1 MELVRRREI
10 RCTICTTIRTSLWS
24 RRVNTVNLGKIGKTN
39 VATKTTIY
47 MKSTRRTFITG
58 LRYICARLMNYNLL
72 LFRYDY
78 MMLLQ
83 NSSFCLVPRGRRLGS
98 FRFLEAL
105 QAGCIPVILSN
116 GWSLPFN
123 EVIDWSKA
131 VIWADERLLLQV
143 WKNIL

>member
-1 MELVRRREI
+1 MY
-10 RCTICTTIRTSLWS
+10 S
-24 RRVNTVNLGKIGKTN
+24 
-39 VATKTTIY
+39 
-47 MKSTRRTFITG
+47 
-58 LRYICARLMNYNLL
+58 
-72 LFRYDY
+72 RYDY
-78 MMLLQ
+78 TLLLQ

-123 EVIDWSKA
+123 EVIDWNKA

-143 WKNIL
+143 RAQFIHSKFFLFVFELISLLCPDFYLGYGNGSINS